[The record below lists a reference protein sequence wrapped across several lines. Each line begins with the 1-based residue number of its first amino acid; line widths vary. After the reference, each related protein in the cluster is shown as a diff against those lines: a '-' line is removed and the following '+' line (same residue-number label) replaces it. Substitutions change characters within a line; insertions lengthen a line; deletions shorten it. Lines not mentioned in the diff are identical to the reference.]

1 MTEELRRSGGRAFVA
16 LPMTN
21 SDDRLSSSGSI
32 PVGLS
37 GKKIVIKSADM
48 KEDMQ
53 KEAVDV
59 AIAAFEKHN
68 VEKDVAESI
77 KKVFDKKHG
86 PTWHCIGK
94 NFGREKV
101 EARQDRS
108 VHYASTSKDKGN
120 KRKDNEATS
129 EETTKES

>member
-1 MTEELRRSGGRAFVA
+1 MTEELKRSGSRAFVA
-16 LPMTN
+16 LPMKN
-21 SDDRLSSSGSI
+21 PDDRLSSSGSI
-32 PVGLS
+32 PVGVS

-86 PTWHCIGK
+86 PTWHCIVGK
-94 NFGREKV
+94 NFGEHCD
-101 EARQDRS
+101 Q
-108 VHYASTSKDKGN
+108 
-120 KRKDNEATS
+120 
-129 EETTKES
+129 ETGCNAPKI